1 VKKMAF
7 TYADRT
13 QGGSR
18 EGLQTLQPSFGR
30 ARHSLRHAK
39 RQLRGLQEGRE
50 GFGELD
56 PLAHIHIHAY
66 PHALLIFC
74 FLIFLPNKSSI
85 TIPTI
90 PTLPINDKYKN
101 KKSKM
106 LFRVDQKQNKI
117 FSGQGG

>member
-1 VKKMAF
+1 MAF

-18 EGLQTLQPSFGR
+18 EGLQTLQPYFGR

-56 PLAHIHIHAY
+56 P
-66 PHALLIFC
+66 PHTYTYMPTPPC
-74 FLIFLPNKSSI
+74 SPDFLVFDFLPNKSSI

-90 PTLPINDKYKN
+90 PTIPINDKYNN